1 MTQSFEDI
9 LSMPIEDIK
18 APAAMPA
25 GQYLA
30 IIDGTG
36 TEQAQD
42 EPEKHRWVFRVKLLS
57 ALNVDHSELE
67 EALDG
72 RQLSEVPQNF
82 TLWLN
87 PKGLYRSK
95 IFLQNHLDI
104 TMKDL
109 RDGIRQAPGHEFI
122 ATVTHQPGRDGG
134 IFTQISNTAHVGG
147 APRAA

>member
-1 MTQSFEDI
+1 MPQSFEDI
-9 LSMPIEDIK
+9 LSIPIEDIK

-30 IIDGTG
+30 IIDGAG

-57 ALNVDHSELE
+57 ALSVDHSELE
-67 EALDG
+67 EALNG
-72 RQLSEVPQNF
+72 RILNEVPMRL
-82 TLWLN
+82 THWLSKN
-87 PKGLYRSK
+87 GPYRLK

-104 TMKDL
+104 HSAGTLGK
-109 RDGIRQAPGHEFI
+109 IAQEAPGREFI
-122 ATVTHQPGRDGG
+122 ATVTHREYNG
-134 IFTQISNTAHVGG
+134 QIYAEITGTAHAGG

>member
-1 MTQSFEDI
+1 MPKSFEDI

-67 EALDG
+67 EALNG
-72 RQLSEVPQNF
+72 RQLSAQSAPRFPKTIDCTVTAVPQSPGM
-82 TLWLN
+82 LL
-87 PKGLYRSK
+87 
-95 IFLQNHLDI
+95 I
-104 TMKDL
+104 L
-109 RDGIRQAPGHEFI
+109 R
-122 ATVTHQPGRDGG
+122 
-134 IFTQISNTAHVGG
+134 
-147 APRAA
+147 